1 MKFVYDDGGRKEAGY
16 KGLASD
22 CACRAIAISTGK
34 PYKEIYSL
42 INDYGKRERRAN
54 KSTARTGVWSPTLKK
69 IMASIGWRWVP
80 TMQIGS
86 GCTTHLRADELPSG
100 HLVVSLS
107 GHEVAVI
114 DGVIHDTYDC
124 SRDGT
129 RCVYGYFVKA

>member
-22 CACRAIAISTGK
+22 CACRAIAIATGK

-69 IMASIGWRWVP
+69 IMASLGWRWVP

-114 DGVIHDTYDC
+114 EGVIHDTYDC